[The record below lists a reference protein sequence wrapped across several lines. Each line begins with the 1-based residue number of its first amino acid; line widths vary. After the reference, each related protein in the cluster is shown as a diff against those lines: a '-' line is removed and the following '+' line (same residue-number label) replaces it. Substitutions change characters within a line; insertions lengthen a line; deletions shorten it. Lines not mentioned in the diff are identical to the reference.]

1 MEGRGWCRRDV
12 GQVICFEDE
21 SFSNHPCCSY
31 LLRVVGYANWNTNGR
46 IFVSFLNWTQV
57 LSIDF
62 TNLWNFDAVQI
73 YASNNYTGIRN
84 RTPITLIIPDS
95 YL

>member
-21 SFSNHPCCSY
+21 SFSNHP
-31 LLRVVGYANWNTNGR
+31 ANWNTNGR

-95 YL
+95 YR